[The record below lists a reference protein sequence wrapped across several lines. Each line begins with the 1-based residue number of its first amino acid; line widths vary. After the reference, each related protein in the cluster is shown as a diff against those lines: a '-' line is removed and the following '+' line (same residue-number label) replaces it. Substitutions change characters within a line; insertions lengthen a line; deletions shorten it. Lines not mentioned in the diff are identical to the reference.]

1 MAELGRPTEKTPE
14 VIRKIE
20 EAAALDCSMEEIAFF
35 ANIHRAT
42 LYRWIKADKELS
54 DRIAEL
60 RQSPFLKARKTI
72 VDSLDKPQYAIE
84 YMKRKKKAEFSE
96 RQEMTG
102 ADGKELKVITG
113 INYILPN
120 DNNDSTNSEATPGI
134 SGTSES

>member
-1 MAELGRPTEKTPE
+1 MAALGRPTEKTPE

-42 LYRWIKADKELS
+42 LYRWIKDDKDLS
-54 DRIAEL
+54 DRITEL

-102 ADGKELKVITG
+102 ADGKELQPVLVKFIGDEKTEG
-113 INYILPN
+113 
-120 DNNDSTNSEATPGI
+120 DNNTD
-134 SGTSES
+134 